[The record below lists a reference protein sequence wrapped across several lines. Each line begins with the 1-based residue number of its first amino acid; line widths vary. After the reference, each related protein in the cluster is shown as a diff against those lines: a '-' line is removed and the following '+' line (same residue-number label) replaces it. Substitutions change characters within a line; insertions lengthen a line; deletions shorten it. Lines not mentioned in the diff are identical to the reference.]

1 MHMTNSNTLLDA
13 VLPIASNNPGDTS
26 HVHIVTGWKD
36 IVMLE
41 FIHAS
46 VT

>member
-1 MHMTNSNTLLDA
+1 MHKSNTLLN
-13 VLPIASNNPGDTS
+13 VILTIVSNNPGDTS
-26 HVHIVTGWKD
+26 HIHIVTGWND

-46 VT
+46 LT